1 MSLSEP
7 DGLQLI
13 MILIDI

>member
-1 MSLSEP
+1 MLIR

-13 MILIDI
+13 